1 MVEDSTMEK
10 KIRKREGG
18 VERAIKGIHFGD
30 STKTMSEA
38 AEQVKL
44 LVHHVRFFEFQPQ
57 TINCISC
64 DDKTERIAVSRAD
77 GSVEVLASHH
87 NWMQEMTISGGQ
99 GASVESL
106 IWCQGRLFAGGI
118 GGNVVELDLQ
128 ARKPKSSMSS
138 NAGPIWCLT
147 KNSKGDKIAA
157 GTEDGCV
164 VLFDVSDELQF
175 LRGFAKQEGRILSLA
190 WFDQDGES
198 IIISGS
204 INNIRQW
211 SVKSGQPI
219 SRMTLGRK
227 FDQDT
232 IVWCVTVTRDFTII
246 SGDSRGI
253 VTFWNGKEA
262 TQLKTFHCHKADVLS
277 LCLSENETEAF
288 SGGVDAALFQFSLCN
303 ADHVTERKRWVHQP
317 LHWRH
322 THDVRALTYTGGY
335 LVSGGVDTNLFVAK
349 LKGIKRVLNVAPVPK
364 HGLINIARERN
375 LVQLQYSTHIEIWK
389 LGAANT
395 PFAEERGMLPLT
407 QKRQKLIV
415 LKAREDCEVICSSIS
430 ASGSVLGFSDN
441 RGIRVFTLTLENETS
456 VSPEVTLQRMSTVSS
471 QIHPAHLMVFT
482 PKGSHLVAVLTSGNL
497 CVTNLTDEQTNQV
510 ERRLTDLPIH
520 RLCVSP
526 DGEKFATA
534 SLDHSVN
541 IYNVATCEHLC
552 SCPVLQSQ
560 ISALAFSPHSS
571 TLVIGY
577 CDHSIYE
584 FDMIG
589 TEFTPWSR
597 ENSSQFPKNWLKPLQ
612 HIMGIS
618 FFPECPDKILV
629 HTDSAI
635 SVLDMSKRLIMS
647 QKKNASQRTDFVAK
661 TCYKYKYLLFADF
674 TSNGMLVAVERPPSQ
689 MEDNLPPSF
698 KQKKFGV
705 S

>member
-1 MVEDSTMEK
+1 MRGWRYSME
-10 KIRKREGG
+10 
-18 VERAIKGIHFGD
+18 
-30 STKTMSEA
+30 TMSETA
-38 AEQVKL
+38 HQVKL
-44 LVHHVRFFEFQPQ
+44 MVHHVRFFEFQPQ
-57 TINCISC
+57 TINCIAC
-64 DDKTERIAVSRAD
+64 DDKTGRIAVSRAD
-77 GSVEVLASHH
+77 GSVEILASHD
-87 NWMQEMTISGGQ
+87 NWMQEMTILGGQ

-128 ARKPKSSMSS
+128 AQKPKSSMSS

-147 KNSKGDKIAA
+147 KNSNSDKIAA

-164 VLFDVSDELQF
+164 VLFDVSEELQF
-175 LRGFAKQEGRILSLA
+175 LRGFAKQEGLILSLA

-227 FDQDT
+227 FDQET
-232 IVWCVTVTRDFTII
+232 IVWCVAVTRDFTII
-246 SGDSRGI
+246 SGDSRGV

-277 LCLSENETEAF
+277 LCLSETETEVF
-288 SGGVDAALFQFSLCN
+288 SGGVDAALFQFSLCS

-322 THDVRALTYTGGY
+322 THDVRALA
-335 LVSGGVDTNLFVAK
+335 LHRRVPCVDTNLFVAK

-364 HGLINIARERN
+364 HGLISIARDRN
-375 LVQLQYSTHIEIWK
+375 LVLLQYSTHIEIWR

-407 QKRQKLIV
+407 QKRKKLVV
-415 LKAREDCEVICSSIS
+415 LKARDDCDVICSAIS
-430 ASGSVLGFSDN
+430 ASGTVLAFSDN
-441 RGIRVFTLTLENETS
+441 RGIRVFTLTLKNETF
-456 VSPEVTLQRMSTVSS
+456 VSPEVSLQRMSSVSA
-471 QIHPAHLMVFT
+471 QTPPAHLMAFT
-482 PKGSHLVAVLTSGNL
+482 PDGSHLVTALTSGAL
-497 CVTNLTDEQTNQV
+497 CVTNLTNKQSKNV
-510 ERRLTDLPIH
+510 ERRFTDLPIH

-526 DGEKFATA
+526 DGEMFAVA
-534 SLDHSVN
+534 SLDHQVY
-541 IYNVATCEHLC
+541 IFRTGTCEHVC

-560 ISALAFSPHSS
+560 VSALAFSPHSL
-571 TLVIGY
+571 TLVIAY

-584 FDMIG
+584 FDLNG
-589 TEFTPWSR
+589 REFSPWSK
-597 ENSSQFPKNWLKPLQ
+597 ENSSRFPKNWLKPLR
-612 HIMGIS
+612 HIIGIA
-618 FFPECPDKILV
+618 FFPDCPEKILV
-629 HTDSAI
+629 HSDSAI
-635 SVLDMSKRLIMS
+635 SVLDKSKI
-647 QKKNASQRTDFVAK
+647 KKNLWLPTVPSLNTNALCWFPQ
-661 TCYKYKYLLFADF
+661 YLLFADF

>member
-1 MVEDSTMEK
+1 
-10 KIRKREGG
+10 
-18 VERAIKGIHFGD
+18 
-30 STKTMSEA
+30 MSEA
-38 AEQVKL
+38 TDQVKL

-57 TINCISC
+57 TINCIAC
-64 DDKTERIAVSRAD
+64 DDKTQRIAVSRAD
-77 GSVEVLASHH
+77 GSVEILALHD
-87 NWMQEMTISGGQ
+87 NWMQEMTICGGQ

-118 GGNVVELDLQ
+118 GGNVVGFDLQ
-128 ARKPKSSMSS
+128 QQKPKTSISS

-147 KNSKGDKIAA
+147 KNSKDNKIAA

-190 WFDQDGES
+190 WYDQDGES

-232 IVWCVTVTRDFTII
+232 IVWCVTVTKDFTII

-277 LCLSENETEAF
+277 LCLSEDETEAF
-288 SGGVDAALFQFSLCN
+288 SGSVDAALFQFSLCN

-322 THDVRALTYTGGY
+322 THDVRALAYTGGY

-349 LKGIKRVLNVAPVPK
+349 LKGVKRVLNVAPVPK
-364 HGLINIARERN
+364 HNLINISRESN
-375 LVQLQYSTHIEIWK
+375 LVLLQYSTHLEVWR
-389 LGAANT
+389 LGSANT

-407 QKRQKLIV
+407 QKRLKLLV

-430 ASGSVLGFSDN
+430 ASGTVLGFSDN
-441 RGIRVFTLTLENETS
+441 RGIRVFTLTIESQSS
-456 VSPEVTLQRMSTVSS
+456 VTPEVSLQRMSTVSA
-471 QIHPAHLMVFT
+471 HTPPAHLMAFT
-482 PKGSHLVAVLTSGNL
+482 PKGSHLVVALASGTL
-497 CVTNLTDEQTNQV
+497 SVSNLTNGQTKLLESRPTGWKV
-510 ERRLTDLPIH
+510 FLGSAKIH
-520 RLCVSP
+520 RSVSYGLGP
-526 DGEKFATA
+526 ATA
-534 SLDHSVN
+534 RLAPVVVL
-541 IYNVATCEHLC
+541 ILC
-552 SCPVLQSQ
+552 KNRDQ
-560 ISALAFSPHSS
+560 
-571 TLVIGY
+571 
-577 CDHSIYE
+577 
-584 FDMIG
+584 
-589 TEFTPWSR
+589 TP
-597 ENSSQFPKNWLKPLQ
+597 LKMAVRKSKGL
-612 HIMGIS
+612 ML
-618 FFPECPDKILV
+618 PE
-629 HTDSAI
+629 
-635 SVLDMSKRLIMS
+635 
-647 QKKNASQRTDFVAK
+647 KKNYGHKSDYVAK
-661 TCYKYKYLLFADF
+661 TCYKFKYLLFADF
-674 TSNGMLVAVERPPSQ
+674 TSNGMLVAVERPLSQ

>member
-1 MVEDSTMEK
+1 MSNST
-10 KIRKREGG
+10 
-18 VERAIKGIHFGD
+18 D
-30 STKTMSEA
+30 
-38 AEQVKL
+38 QVKL
-44 LVHHVRFFEFQPQ
+44 LVHHVRFFEYQPQ
-57 TINCISC
+57 TINCIAC
-64 DDKTERIAVSRAD
+64 DDRTDKIAVSRSD
-77 GSVEVLASHH
+77 GTVEILALHD
-87 NWMQEMTISGGQ
+87 NWMREMTISGGQ

-118 GGNVVELDLQ
+118 GGNIVEFDLMGQ
-128 ARKPKSSMSS
+128 KPKVSLSS

-147 KNSKGDKIAA
+147 KNSKGNKVAA

-164 VLFDVSDELQF
+164 VLFDVSSELQF

-190 WFDQDGES
+190 WYDEDGES

-232 IVWCVTVTRDFTII
+232 IVWCVRVTKDFTII

-262 TQLKTFHCHKADVLS
+262 TQLKTFHCHKADVLT
-277 LCLSENETEAF
+277 LCLSEDETEAF
-288 SGGVDAALFQFSLCN
+288 SGSVDASLFQFSLCS
-303 ADHVTERKRWVHQP
+303 ADHVTERKRWIHQP

-322 THDVRALTYTGGY
+322 THDVRAVAYTGGY
-335 LVSGGVDTNLFVAK
+335 LVSGGVDTNLLVSK
-349 LKGIKRVLNVAPVPK
+349 LKGAKSVLNVAPIPK
-364 HGLINIARERN
+364 HNLINISKELN
-375 LVQLQYSTHIEIWK
+375 LVLLQYNTHLEVWR

-407 QKRQKLIV
+407 QKRLKLIV
-415 LKAREDCEVICSSIS
+415 LKAREECEIICSNIS
-430 ASGSVLGFSDN
+430 ASGAVLGFCDS
-441 RGIRVFTLTLENETS
+441 RGMRVFSLKIENHSS
-456 VSPEVTLQRMSTVSS
+456 VSPEVSLKKMSTVSP
-471 QIHPAHLMVFT
+471 HTPPAHLMAFT
-482 PKGSHLVAVLTSGNL
+482 PKGSHVVAAQTSGSL
-497 CVTNLTDEQTNQV
+497 SVLNLTNGQSISV
-510 ERRLTDLPIH
+510 ETKPTEWPVH
-520 RLCVSP
+520 RLSVSP

-534 SLDHSVN
+534 CLDHSVH
-541 IYNVATCEHLC
+541 IYSTATCELLC

-560 ISALAFSPHSS
+560 VSAVAFSPHSP
-571 TLVIGY
+571 TIIIAY

-584 FDMIG
+584 FHVEKI
-589 TEFTPWSR
+589 EFTQWSR
-597 ENSSQFPKNWLKPLQ
+597 ENSKKFPKNWLKSLR
-612 HIMGIS
+612 HIMGIA
-618 FFPECPDKILV
+618 FHPDFADQVLV

-635 SVLDMSKRLIMS
+635 SVLDKSKGLILPE
-647 QKKNASQRTDFVAK
+647 KKSRGAKTHFVAN
-661 TCYKYKYLLFADF
+661 TCYKFKYLLFADF